1 MDFLETLAARN
12 ADFAADGFVNGLK
25 MLPSMRTLIIGCVDP
40 RVEPADLFG
49 LESGEALVIR
59 NIGGR
64 INRALLETLE
74 ILQTVA
80 GVAGKQIGE
89 GWNLVVLHHTD
100 CGIIPCYKHA
110 PELLAKNL
118 DVTVAELDNME
129 IADPYAAVKL
139 DVAALKANPKLPAAL
154 MISGIVYDVTDGKT
168 ETIVPA
174 SRVREEAV
182 A

>member
-40 RVEPADLFG
+40 RVEPADLFE

-80 GVAGKQIGE
+80 GVAGKSIGE
-89 GWNLVVLHHTD
+89 GWNLIVLHHTD
-100 CGIIPCYKHA
+100 CGIKPCLTHA
-110 PELLAKNL
+110 PQLLEKYFDVDATAL
-118 DVTVAELDNME
+118 DGLAIN
-129 IADPYAAVKL
+129 DPYASVAV
-139 DVAALKANPKLPAAL
+139 DVAALKANPKLPGGFL
-154 MISGIVYDVTDGKT
+154 VTGLVYDVDTGRVQT
-168 ETIVPA
+168 VVPSA
-174 SRVREEAV
+174 LLRPEAQ